1 MSVFSDE
8 IFVAFSLEPMS
19 HDSVFFGLCVQGGGG
34 FAVEPPQKKFEF
46 SEEIVVQEDSC
57 ATFFVDAFELRKES
71 EKLTGVG
78 ERSQFGDGAPVVHL
92 EDLNEELDLA

>member
-1 MSVFSDE
+1 MFGDE
-8 IFVAFSLEPMS
+8 TLMGSGLEPMS
-19 HDSVFFGLCVQGGGG
+19 HNSVFFGFCVEGGGG
-34 FAVEPPQKKFEF
+34 FTVEPPQKKFEF

-78 ERSQFGDGAPVVHL
+78 ERSQFRDGASVVHL
-92 EDLNEELDLA
+92 EDLHEEFDID